1 MRADDLHGQHIK
13 PRRAAGSGTAMG
25 APVAGPG
32 VRPATRRF
40 LDRYPVLC
48 LLASCTAGLA
58 LVIAALAWI
67 LSHDGCSR
75 PIGAVVAVLALAA
88 GGVFAFAPVLMLMA
102 SQVGWLF
109 PEDSQ
114 RE

>member
-58 LVIAALAWI
+58 LVIAALA
-67 LSHDGCSR
+67 
-75 PIGAVVAVLALAA
+75 AVLLLAV
-88 GGVFAFAPVLMLMA
+88 GGVCAFAPLVMCAA
-102 SQVGWLF
+102 SDAPWLF
-109 PEDSQ
+109 PEDSE

>member
-67 LSHDGCSR
+67 LSHDGCSH
-75 PIGAVVAVLALAA
+75 PLGAIVAMLALAV
-88 GGVFAFAPVLMLMA
+88 GGVFALTPLLLLAASDAP
-102 SQVGWLF
+102 WLF
-109 PEDSQ
+109 PEDSE
-114 RE
+114 RG

>member
-1 MRADDLHGQHIK
+1 M
-13 PRRAAGSGTAMG
+13 
-25 APVAGPG
+25 
-32 VRPATRRF
+32 TRLTDNDGREFTVTRTPQVESARHPSF

-75 PIGAVVAVLALAA
+75 PIGAVVAVLLLAV
-88 GGVFAFAPVLMLMA
+88 GGVCAFAPLLMLAA
-102 SQVGWLF
+102 SDAPWLF
-109 PEDSQ
+109 PEDSE

>member
-32 VRPATRRF
+32 VHPATRRF

-67 LSHDGCSR
+67 LSHDGCSH
-75 PIGAVVAVLALAA
+75 PLGAIVAMLALAV
-88 GGVFAFAPVLMLMA
+88 GGVFALTPLLMLAA
-102 SQVGWLF
+102 SDAPWLF
-109 PEDSQ
+109 PEDSE

>member
-25 APVAGPG
+25 HPLPAPVFA
-32 VRPATRRF
+32 PATRRF

-75 PIGAVVAVLALAA
+75 PIGAVVAVLLLAVS
-88 GGVFAFAPVLMLMA
+88 GVCAFAPLLMLAA
-102 SQVGWLF
+102 SDAPWLF
-109 PEDSQ
+109 PEDSE

>member
-1 MRADDLHGQHIK
+1 MRVDDIQGHHIK
-13 PRRAAGSGTAMG
+13 SRRAAGSSTAMG
-25 APVAGPG
+25 TPVADPG

-75 PIGAVVAVLALAA
+75 PIGAVVAVLLLAV
-88 GGVFAFAPVLMLMA
+88 GGVFAFAPLLMLAA
-102 SQVGWLF
+102 SDAPWLF
-109 PEDSQ
+109 PEDSE

>member
-32 VRPATRRF
+32 VRPAARRF

-67 LSHDGCSR
+67 LSHDGCSH
-75 PIGAVVAVLALAA
+75 PLGAIVAMLALAV
-88 GGVFAFAPVLMLMA
+88 GGVFALTPLLLLAASDAP
-102 SQVGWLF
+102 WLF
-109 PEDSQ
+109 PEDSE
-114 RE
+114 RG